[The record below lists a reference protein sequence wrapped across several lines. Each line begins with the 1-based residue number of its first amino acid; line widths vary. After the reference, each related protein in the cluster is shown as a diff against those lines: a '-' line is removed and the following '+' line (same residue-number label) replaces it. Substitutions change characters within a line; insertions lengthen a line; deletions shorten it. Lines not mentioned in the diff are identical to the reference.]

1 MAEGKRRLFRKEAI
15 ERMSNLDDLELLM
28 PLTESKEWL
37 LLAVTGCVLL
47 LFVFWLFVGHVPT
60 TVTARGILL
69 RPNQVFQAQTSVAGR
84 ILELRARAG
93 DRIRAG
99 DALAIMDL
107 EDVRKRIEE
116 NRRNLQRLIDQDA
129 RQRDTES
136 QQIALQSKQDLAERN
151 GLETQRG
158 LLRKN
163 LDDAN
168 ELRPVLVQR
177 AEANRRLVKENLLG
191 FAAKD
196 VSDAEVAVRENEAKI
211 RTYSSQLSQI
221 DSQFQMIETRSTALV
236 RQISG
241 DKYIRRDAIE
251 QIRRIIDIDTFQMK
265 RDGVIRS
272 QYSGTIAEMMV
283 VPGQVMSAGARL
295 LTVEIEQGEVGLL
308 SLSYFAIGDGKKIEP
323 GMDVQV
329 IPDGI
334 ERERFGGITGKVYS
348 VSPTP
353 IQKDAVVS
361 TIGNTDV
368 VQSLIPSGGFIE
380 VRSRLLEDGAMASGY
395 RWSSSRGPKMQIT
408 AGLTHAVRVRVEG
421 RAPISYLLP
430 VLREVT
436 GVY

>member
-334 ERERFGGITGKVYS
+334 ERERFGGIAGKVYS